1 MVESSGLL
9 PIALGIGLAVISGS
23 TVAGS
28 RSRGGESRWHDPLFV
43 FAALLIGVSLLGAA
57 LYLLGWSVEKGHKLP
72 RAEARAENWWI
83 LTLALLVVALAA
95 RSAWLGFFYSEDA
108 LPWEPGR
115 REHHKR
121 LWGFSLAALCVL
133 SVGLGMDVVI
143 FLIAKL
149 KPGPSI
155 LLVAATVAVGLAS
168 AYGILRALSGGD
180 PSPRA
185 IAMSRR
191 TQRKLLSELEGAAGR
206 WQAIEVSTVGQLDR
220 PLALKATVW
229 ITSRGMYW
237 RSSALP
243 RLGGEPSA
251 GADEGRAHPAI
262 DVRYPDKAP
271 GQAPG
276 GQAMAR
282 WTVGMAG
289 RTDEFSRPSARLTS
303 PHTRRRRCIARARRR
318 SRARAGRA
326 LEIRGSALGDDRS
339 HHLIAAVGGAA
350 MGVLLVSPRT

>member
-237 RSSALP
+237 RLNDVFALLRYHDWAANHLLAP
-243 RLGGEPSA
+243 TKAVHTQRLMFATPTK
-251 GADEGRAHPAI
+251 RQ
-262 DVRYPDKAP
+262 DKHLVVKP
-271 GQAPG
+271 WPG
-276 GQAMAR
+276 GR
-282 WTVGMAG
+282 SGW
-289 RTDEFSRPSARLTS
+289 RDELTSFRVHPTASLHRPSAPPVSCTCRTS
-303 PHTRRRRCIARARRR
+303 A
-318 SRARAGRA
+318 
-326 LEIRGSALGDDRS
+326 
-339 HHLIAAVGGAA
+339 
-350 MGVLLVSPRT
+350 

>member
-28 RSRGGESRWHDPLFV
+28 RSRGGESRWRDPLFV

-72 RAEARAENWWI
+72 RAEARAENWLI

-115 REHHKR
+115 REHDKR
-121 LWGFSLAALCVL
+121 LWGFLVAAPCVL
-133 SVGLGMDVVI
+133 LVGLGMDVVI
-143 FLIAKL
+143 FWIAKL

-155 LLVAATVAVGLAS
+155 LLVVATVAVGLAS

-185 IAMSRR
+185 IAMSRH
-191 TQRKLLSELEGAAGR
+191 TQRKLLSALDGAAGR
-206 WQAIEVSTVGQLDR
+206 WQAIEVSTIGQLDR

-229 ITSRGMYW
+229 ITVRGMYW
-237 RSSALP
+237 RLDDVSALRRYHDWAANHLLAP
-243 RLGGEPSA
+243 TTAVHTQRLMLANPTEHQ
-251 GADEGRAHPAI
+251 DKHLAI
-262 DVRYPDKAP
+262 EKWR
-271 GQAPG
+271 G
-276 GQAMAR
+276 
-282 WTVGMAG
+282 
-289 RTDEFSRPSARLTS
+289 
-303 PHTRRRRCIARARRR
+303 RRCGWT
-318 SRARAGRA
+318 S
-326 LEIRGSALGDDRS
+326 
-339 HHLIAAVGGAA
+339 
-350 MGVLLVSPRT
+350 